1 MPGLEKVLSRRV
13 DQNFNRCSLMFRRT
27 GSDELTVPGGMG
39 GDRKRTEETLKDTWE
54 IADELR
60 C

>member
-27 GSDELTVPGGMG
+27 GYDELTVPGGMG
-39 GDRKRTEETLKDTWE
+39 GDRKRTEETLKDT
-54 IADELR
+54 
-60 C
+60 